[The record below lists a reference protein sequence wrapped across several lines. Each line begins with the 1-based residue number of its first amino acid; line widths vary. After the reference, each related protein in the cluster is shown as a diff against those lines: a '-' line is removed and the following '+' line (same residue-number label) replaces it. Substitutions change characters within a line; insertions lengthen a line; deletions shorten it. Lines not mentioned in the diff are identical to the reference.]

1 MYHVYEPVV
10 EDHEEVLQGA
20 FPIWDEQAQLEGLE
34 QLPLHEDE
42 AELNV
47 DGDGGEDGE
56 RVAVEA
62 AAEQEVGLAQEVDQA
77 QQQQEEKRDEE
88 RKQAEVKRQQAL
100 HVQSE
105 AENPA
110 KRKRLDQS
118 KGGA

>member
-1 MYHVYEPVV
+1 M
-10 EDHEEVLQGA
+10 
-20 FPIWDEQAQLEGLE
+20 
-34 QLPLHEDE
+34 PLHEDE

-62 AAEQEVGLAQEVDQA
+62 AAEEDDGLAQAVDQA
-77 QQQQEEKRDEE
+77 QQQQDEKRDEE
-88 RKQAEVKRQQAL
+88 RKQAGKGQQAL
-100 HVQSE
+100 YEQSE

-118 KGGA
+118 RGGA

>member
-1 MYHVYEPVV
+1 M
-10 EDHEEVLQGA
+10 
-20 FPIWDEQAQLEGLE
+20 
-34 QLPLHEDE
+34 PLHEDE

-62 AAEQEVGLAQEVDQA
+62 AAEEEDGLAQEVDQA
-77 QQQQEEKRDEE
+77 QQQQEEKRREE

-100 HVQSE
+100 HEQSE

>member
-1 MYHVYEPVV
+1 M
-10 EDHEEVLQGA
+10 
-20 FPIWDEQAQLEGLE
+20 
-34 QLPLHEDE
+34 PLREDE

-62 AAEQEVGLAQEVDQA
+62 VAEEYDGLAQEVDQA
-77 QQQQEEKRDEE
+77 QQQQDEKRDEE
-88 RKQAEVKRQQAL
+88 RKQAGKGQQAL
-100 HVQSE
+100 YEQSE

-118 KGGA
+118 RGGA